1 MAHDDGGGDADDP
14 RGMRGW
20 LGRAW
25 TFQSVALL
33 VFVGLAATT
42 VLVAL
47 VSLIVPSPASD
58 SFLVTRTLSVLLT
71 LAVVCAVLAWLDQ
84 ANARM
89 FGDGVRHL
97 LTVNRA
103 AIAAFIAAGAATIGV
118 CLFVAFA
125 ALFSGRVQHGLYILA
140 AIQFLLKLAAVSA
153 IIVLIT
159 LRRAP
164 PLVDAQG
171 ANAVVAQA
179 AGQAVVAEA
188 PEDRGRLEFGSL
200 AFAFGLVVIA
210 GLVMPNE
217 DLMRLSSMFFGGE
230 KKIEDYLP
238 RQPIL
243 ALDDDLGNL
252 IVTSVS
258 SSAGFQRAMEQLDAE
273 DEQSIMASIRSS
285 VRTVMYDTA
294 IANARRTGT
303 LDILERICHG
313 TEEDILF
320 ANSTNR
326 ILADHLTYLVG
337 EGLIR
342 IIYDDLTSMM
352 VTEYGDEVM
361 YKYAGTHCDG
371 YEEDLQGVGDT
382 ARMLTSGARVLIS
395 IDESPKSFGLSLEPG
410 TYFAALVSQDD
421 SDPVLQLLDQEG
433 TILQEDDDSGPGQF
447 DATIY
452 FTVDSAN
459 QGLVLRAKTFS
470 GLSGNAE
477 LFVDEASADLPQAAN
492 RAVSS
497 SSRRYSPA
505 MTAEDLAQYPAETTL
520 SQDNL
525 MSTVIVVQRG
535 TTIGYAPI
543 SSGPHAINIELVA
556 GLSRR
561 GLHATLFEQ
570 SDQGPPIR
578 ISETTVGIAG
588 APTVITSDLY
598 ADRTYTL
605 VLQHEDPR
613 AEPTIVG
620 VRIEPP
626 KPEPGASAGEQP
638 AAPDPVPEAG
648 EAPDAEPPPE
658 AEEAPEAPPASMPSD
673 SGGSQSDP

>member
-1 MAHDDGGGDADDP
+1 MVGGLDMADDQGGG
-14 RGMRGW
+14 RGGQGQRDW
-20 LGRAW
+20 FGRRWA
-25 TFQSVALL
+25 FQSVALL

-47 VSLIVPSPASD
+47 ISLIVPSPASD
-58 SFLVTRTLSVLLT
+58 SFLVTRTLSVLVT
-71 LAVVCAVLAWLDQ
+71 LAVACAVLAWLDQ

-89 FGDGVRHL
+89 FATGVRHL

-159 LRRAP
+159 LRRATP
-164 PLVDAQG
+164 IIGGDAGKAKDGEEDQ
-171 ANAVVAQA
+171 NII
-179 AGQAVVAEA
+179 EA

-243 ALDDDLGNL
+243 ALDDDLGDL

-258 SSAGFQRAMEQLDAE
+258 SSPGFQRIVENLDTD
-273 DEQSIMASIRSS
+273 DEQSIKAAIRSS

-303 LDILERICHG
+303 LDILDRICHG
-313 TEEDILF
+313 TQEDILF

-326 ILADHLTYLVG
+326 VLADHLSYLVG

-342 IIYDDLTSMM
+342 IVYDDLTSMM

-361 YKYAGTHCDG
+361 YKHAGIHCDG
-371 YEEDLQGVGDT
+371 YEEDLQGIGDT
-382 ARMLTSGARVLIS
+382 ARMLTDGARIIIS
-395 IDESPKSFGLSLEPG
+395 IDESPKSFGLNLEPG
-410 TYFAALVSQDD
+410 SYFAALVSQDD
-421 SDPVLQLLDQEG
+421 GDPVLQLIDKEG
-433 TILQEDDDSGPGQF
+433 TILQEDDDSGPGPY

-459 QGLVLRAKTFS
+459 QGLVLRAKTF
-470 GLSGNAE
+470 GDLSGNAE
-477 LFVDEASADLPQAAN
+477 LFLSEASAEVPQAAD
-492 RAVSS
+492 RA
-497 SSRRYSPA
+497 SSRA
-505 MTAEDLAQYPAETTL
+505 AFAATTAENLAQRVPETTL
-520 SQDNL
+520 GGDNL
-525 MSTVIVVQRG
+525 TTRIMVLPRG
-535 TTIGYAPI
+535 GAVIGYAPT
-543 SSGPHAINIELVA
+543 SPGQHAIDIELLA
-556 GLSRR
+556 GLSRQ
-561 GLHATLFEQ
+561 GLVATLFEQ
-570 SDQGPPIR
+570 SGEGPIR
-578 ISETTVGIAG
+578 ISEAAIGMNGGSA
-588 APTVITSDLY
+588 VITSDMM
-598 ADRTYTL
+598 AGRTYAL
-605 VLQHEDPR
+605 VLQHRDRVSEPSIVSVVVR
-613 AEPTIVG
+613 PPAEQ
-620 VRIEPP
+620 
-626 KPEPGASAGEQP
+626 GEQP
-638 AAPDPVPEAG
+638 VTEPDSAPVETS
-648 EAPDAEPPPE
+648 PPE
-658 AEEAPEAPPASMPSD
+658 PTPGTAEAPEAPPPTL
-673 SGGSQSDP
+673 P

>member
-1 MAHDDGGGDADDP
+1 MADDQGSGGGDQGQRDWFW
-14 RGMRGW
+14 R
-20 LGRAW
+20 LW

-47 VSLIVPSPASD
+47 MSLIVPSPASD
-58 SFLVTRTLSVLLT
+58 SFLVTRTLSVLVT
-71 LAVVCAVLAWLDQ
+71 LAVSCAVLAWLDQ

-89 FGDGVRHL
+89 FAKGVRHL

-159 LRRAP
+159 LRRASP
-164 PLVDAQG
+164 INGQ
-171 ANAVVAQA
+171 QA
-179 AGQAVVAEA
+179 ADAEEAEGGDKDQKVVEA

-243 ALDDDLGNL
+243 ALDDDLGDL

-258 SSAGFQRAMEQLDAE
+258 SSPGFQRIVENLDAD
-273 DEQSIMASIRSS
+273 DEQSIKAAIRSS

-303 LDILERICHG
+303 LDILDRICHG
-313 TEEDILF
+313 TQEDILF

-326 ILADHLTYLVG
+326 VLADHLSYLVG

-342 IIYDDLTSMM
+342 IVYDDLTSMM

-361 YKYAGTHCDG
+361 YKHAGVHCDG
-371 YEEDLQGVGDT
+371 YEEDLQAIVDT
-382 ARMLTSGARVLIS
+382 ARMLTDGARIIIS
-395 IDESPKSFGLSLEPG
+395 IDESPKSFGLNLEPG
-410 TYFAALVSQDD
+410 SYFAALVSQDD
-421 SDPVLQLLDQEG
+421 GDPVLQLIDKEG
-433 TILQEDDDSGPGQF
+433 TILQEDDDSGPGPY

-459 QGLVLRAKTFS
+459 QGLVLRAKTF
-470 GLSGNAE
+470 GDLSGNAE
-477 LFVDEASADLPQAAN
+477 LFVSEASAEVPQAAD
-492 RAVSS
+492 RA
-497 SSRRYSPA
+497 SSRAASA
-505 MTAEDLAQYPAETTL
+505 ATTAEALAQRPPETTL
-520 SQDNL
+520 GGDNL
-525 MSTVIVVQRG
+525 TTRIMVLPRG
-535 TTIGYAPI
+535 GAVIGYAPT
-543 SSGPHAINIELVA
+543 SPGQHAIDIELLA
-556 GLSRR
+556 GLSRQ
-561 GLHATLFEQ
+561 GLIATLFER
-570 SDQGPPIR
+570 SGEGPIR
-578 ISETTVGIAG
+578 ISEAAIGMNGGSA
-588 APTVITSDLY
+588 VITSDMV
-598 ADRTYTL
+598 AGRTYAL
-605 VLQHEDPR
+605 VLQHRDRVSEPSIVSVVVRPPSVTPAPSPAEQDEQTITPNAAADENSTPEPAPVP
-613 AEPTIVG
+613 AEPV
-620 VRIEPP
+620 E
-626 KPEPGASAGEQP
+626 AP
-638 AAPDPVPEAG
+638 AAP
-648 EAPDAEPPPE
+648 PPTLP
-658 AEEAPEAPPASMPSD
+658 
-673 SGGSQSDP
+673 